1 MICDVLGSGGRNGK
15 RWIFLTSSSRAA
27 KVRVGDL
34 ACYIHL
40 NPTFYPIPSKHLI
53 TFPSKKYRA
62 FLIFRQS
69 VKKKNI
75 PYFNEF
81 AIDYLYYNIIV
92 C

>member
-1 MICDVLGSGGRNGK
+1 MRFESWKWKALNFPCVILESDEGASRESY
-15 RWIFLTSSSRAA
+15 FLHSS
-27 KVRVGDL
+27 K
-34 ACYIHL
+34 
-40 NPTFYPIPSKHLI
+40 PTFYPIPSKHLI
-53 TFPSKKYRA
+53 TFPSKKYHA

-81 AIDYLYYNIIV
+81 AMDYLYYNIIT

>member
-1 MICDVLGSGGRNGK
+1 MRFESWKWKALNFICVILENNE
-15 RWIFLTSSSRAA
+15 
-27 KVRVGDL
+27 RVGDL

-40 NPTFYPIPSKHLI
+40 NPSFYPIPSKHLI
-53 TFPSKKYRA
+53 TFPSKKYHA

-69 VKKKNI
+69 VNKKNI

-81 AIDYLYYNIIV
+81 ARDYLYYNIID

>member
-1 MICDVLGSGGRNGK
+1 MRFESWKWEALNFPCVILESDE
-15 RWIFLTSSSRAA
+15 
-27 KVRVGDL
+27 RVGDL

-53 TFPSKKYRA
+53 TFRSKKYRA

-81 AIDYLYYNIIV
+81 AIDYLYYNIID

>member
-1 MICDVLGSGGRNGK
+1 MESAELSLRHPRELRGG
-15 RWIFLTSSSRAA
+15 
-27 KVRVGDL
+27 VGDL
-34 ACYIHL
+34 AFYIHL

-53 TFPSKKYRA
+53 TFRSKKYHA

-81 AIDYLYYNIIV
+81 AIDYLYYNIID